1 MKIAVLADPL
11 ESFKIYKDT
20 TYAMMCE
27 AAQRGHELHAFEQH
41 QLVHEAGLVMAY
53 ASRIH
58 LTGDPQEWF
67 RRELPEPVP
76 LSAFDAVLMRKDPP
90 FDMEYL
96 YSTHL
101 LEMAERQGARV
112 FNRPQAVRNNNEK
125 LSILEFSQFTV
136 PTLVSRDASRLRR
149 FHAEHRDVI
158 FKPLDGMGGMGIF
171 RVKEDGLNL
180 GSIVETS
187 TQDGAATIMA
197 QRYIPQIASGDKRIL
212 LIGGEIVPYGLARI
226 PQGGEV
232 RGNLAAGG
240 RGVAFEL
247 SARDR
252 EIASTLAPV
261 LFRRG
266 LLLVGLDV
274 IGEHLTEINVTSPT
288 CFQEITQQTGFNTAG
303 MFVDALERVMETAC
317 NGVTARRYAA

>member
-27 AAQRGHELHAFEQH
+27 AAARGHELYAFEQH
-41 QLVHEAGLVMAY
+41 QLVYEAGIVMAH

-58 LTGDPQEWF
+58 LTGDSPVWF
-67 RRELPEPVP
+67 RRDLPEAMS
-76 LSAFDAVLMRKDPP
+76 LYSFDAVLMRKDPP
-90 FDMEYL
+90 FDMEYI

-101 LEMAERQGARV
+101 LEIAERQGAAV
-112 FNRPQAVRNNNEK
+112 FNKPSAVRNNNEK
-125 LSILEFSQFTV
+125 LSILEFPQFTV
-136 PTLVSRDASRLRR
+136 PTLVSRDGPQLRS

-158 FKPLDGMGGMGIF
+158 IKPLDGMGGMGIF

-180 GSIVETS
+180 GAIVETS
-187 TQDGAATIMA
+187 TKNGTTTIMA

-226 PQGGEV
+226 PQDGEV

-240 RGVAFEL
+240 QGVAFEL

-252 EIASTLAPV
+252 EIASSLAPV

-266 LLLVGLDV
+266 LLLVGLDI
-274 IGEHLTEINVTSPT
+274 IGDFLTEINVTSPT
-288 CFQEITQQTGFNTAG
+288 CFQEICQQTGFNTAG
-303 MFVDALERVMETAC
+303 MFVDALERVAESNH
-317 NGVTARRYAA
+317 NGLQRS